1 MEKLCYLQRK
11 HKKRRRIV
19 ALTLFLILF
28 LSIILYIFCIIIPV
42 VKEATWASIYTL
54 STSAVSDAVYDV
66 IAEQNL
72 TYEDL
77 VETTYDS
84 NGNISLISV
93 DTVLVNSLTRRFYQV
108 AQVYLDRM
116 GDNGIDIA
124 LGTFSGIPPLVG
136 VGPKINIK
144 LVQIGAMTA
153 SFRSSFQSAG
163 INQTIH
169 SLYIELHATVSL
181 LLPAYSSTVDS
192 ITEVLVVESVIV
204 GEVPD
209 VYLGSNNTISL
220 APSDSM

>member
-1 MEKLCYLQRK
+1 M
-11 HKKRRRIV
+11 

-42 VKEATWASIYTL
+42 VKEATWASIYSL

-77 VETTYDS
+77 VETTYDN
-84 NGNISLISV
+84 NGDISLISV

-124 LGTFSGIPPLVG
+124 LGTFTGIPPLVG
-136 VGPKINIK
+136 VGSKINIK

-153 SFRSSFQSAG
+153 SFRSSFQSADRK
-163 INQTIH
+163 
-169 SLYIELHATVSL
+169 S
-181 LLPAYSSTVDS
+181 
-192 ITEVLVVESVIV
+192 VV
-204 GEVPD
+204 
-209 VYLGSNNTISL
+209 
-220 APSDSM
+220 

>member
-1 MEKLCYLQRK
+1 MRKLCYLQRK
-11 HKKRRRIV
+11 TQKRRRIV
-19 ALTLFLILF
+19 ALSLLFLLVV
-28 LSIILYIFCIIIPV
+28 SIVLYVFCVINPV
-42 VKEATWASIYTL
+42 VKEATWASIYSL

-66 IAEQNL
+66 IAEEGVE
-72 TYEDL
+72 YEDL
-77 VETTYDS
+77 VNISYDN
-84 NGNISLISV
+84 NGEISLISV
-93 DTVLVNSLTRRFYQV
+93 DTVLVNNLARRFYQV